1 MEKDDVI
8 EYMEE
13 DNVIECIAEENV
25 KEPKKRQRLTLEEQ
39 AARLRSKMQADEQRL
54 RELDKR
60 IRSRERKKHT
70 RYLIQLGTITEK
82 YLGTVDLE
90 RYEAFLRF
98 STGIGKL
105 TAKSDVPNKINSD
118 TTET

>member
-1 MEKDDVI
+1 MKDDNVVELI
-8 EYMEE
+8 VE
-13 DNVIECIAEENV
+13 DV
-25 KEPKKRQRLTLEEQ
+25 KEPEKKQRLTLEEQ

-54 RELDKR
+54 RELNKK
-60 IRSRERKKHT
+60 IRSKERKKRT

-82 YLGTVDLE
+82 YLGTVDLQQ
-90 RYEAFLRF
+90 YEAFLRF